1 MTAERDPYPPLE
13 LWRRPL
19 RPADATGDPPR
30 WEPFGE
36 ARAGETWS
44 ALDFARDQVRQ
55 PVERWQGDWII
66 ATVRPDLDAPPEG
79 ALFVVV
85 EGEPAGEVPGSAWS
99 RWDGAEQDSP
109 ATQSGL
115 IVDAR
120 RGLCGAAGL
129 WPLLEVADKI
139 VRIVMPDGR
148 ARSDESIR
156 MFVATWRRRAIDV
169 GAPWLDV
176 APPDLVNALLG
187 DLRGVVPG
195 SPAFARLVSSPRS
208 SAELDIEST
217 LAAYM
222 VPAVADVVRSSAFRV
237 SLDAM
242 VREHVAAER
251 EAATVRRERA
261 ERRHP
266 DEDLFEEVE
275 ALFRRRPFGVDVGE
289 MLYATVDRSHPSSP
303 LRSINEVRAEAT
315 MGGTSYTIMF
325 ANGAELTLTGEGRR
339 VRCSYGSTEV
349 SRFGIDTAAGAD
361 LDGIATRFGVDRGDR
376 PDAEVREALA
386 RAYIARTESSVR
398 AMARALADEPWGSE

>member
-1 MTAERDPYPPLE
+1 MTAVRDPYPPLE

-148 ARSDESIR
+148 ARSDDTIR

-195 SPAFARLVSSPRS
+195 SPALVRLVSSPRS

-222 VPAVADVVRSSAFRV
+222 VPAVADVVRSSAFCV

-242 VREHVAAER
+242 VREHVAAWR
-251 EAATVRRERA
+251 EAMAAREPERSQ
-261 ERRHP
+261 RRHP
-266 DEDLFEEVE
+266 DEDLFDEVE
-275 ALFRRRPFGVDVGE
+275 AFVRRAPPNTDVRALFDGGSPRLRQTLRE
-289 MLYATVDRSHPSSP
+289 IRSEATVTRGMH
-303 LRSINEVRAEAT
+303 
-315 MGGTSYTIMF
+315 YTFLF
-325 ANGAELTLTGEGRR
+325 AGGAELTLDGRGRR
-339 VRCSYGSTEV
+339 VRWSYCSPEV
-349 SRFGIDTAAGAD
+349 SRYGIDTAAGAD
-361 LDGIATRFGVDRGDR
+361 LDAIAARFGVNRIGR
-376 PDAEVREALA
+376 PDAEVREELA
-386 RAYIARTESSVR
+386 RAYIARTESNVR
-398 AMARALADEPWGSE
+398 AMARALADEPWGNE